1 MVRGDADITLYV
13 KCLSECAMAIK
24 CNMDIN
30 MNNIC
35 KYSVIIVNS
44 MNANHI
50 YYAFLGGKKG

>member
-1 MVRGDADITLYV
+1 MRTLYV